1 MFDAL
6 VPAAPD
12 ALQTIVPD
20 ALQKWCQEN
29 DLSATELA
37 DLSGYSVPYIS
48 LIMRGKRVPPWRVKV
63 AIARALGIRV
73 AEVFPPTDREAA
85 SA

>member
-1 MFDAL
+1 MKAM
-6 VPAAPD
+6 PD
-12 ALQTIVPD
+12 ALNPATPD
-20 ALQKWCQEN
+20 ALQKWCKEN

-37 DLSGYSVPYIS
+37 DLSGYSVAYIS

-73 AEVFPPTDREAA
+73 AEVFPSAEREAVTA
-85 SA
+85 

>member
-1 MFDAL
+1 MSDA
-6 VPAAPD
+6 VKPAE
-12 ALQTIVPD
+12 PD
-20 ALQKWCQEN
+20 ALQKAVSDALQRWCQEN

-37 DLSGYSVPYIS
+37 DLSGYSVAYIS

-73 AEVFPPTDREAA
+73 AEVFPPTEREAVTA
-85 SA
+85 